1 MGPLAGTDELVGL
14 AARAGGPAALI
25 CQAVADL
32 YRQYEN
38 SIPSNDPVRT
48 HERGSGEVVGDQCE
62 ERINEV
68 VRKLEESWPM
78 VARQSR
84 QMAEAP
90 VMDLQIMRRAF
101 AQVTMHI
108 YLHSLSRASLVFI

>member
-1 MGPLAGTDELVGL
+1 MGPLAGTDELLGL

-25 CQAVADL
+25 CQSVADL

-38 SIPSNDPVRT
+38 SIPSNDPVRN
-48 HERGSGEVVGDQCE
+48 ERGSGEVVGDQCG

-68 VRKLEESWPM
+68 ARRLEESWPM
-78 VARQSR
+78 VARQSS
-84 QMAEAP
+84 QAAEAP

-108 YLHSLSRASLVFI
+108 YPHSLWRAALVFI

>member
-1 MGPLAGTDELVGL
+1 MGPLAGTDQLVGL

-38 SIPSNDPVRT
+38 SVPPNDPLR

-62 ERINEV
+62 ERIHEV
-68 VRKLEESWPM
+68 ARKLDESWPM

-84 QMAEAP
+84 QAAEAP

-101 AQVTMHI
+101 AQVTTFI
-108 YLHSLSRASLVFI
+108 ARAALVFI